1 MNAATEIEQGTALAL
16 PAATDLAA
24 LFKREDGIAGI
35 VAQLEIA
42 ARDEAKG
49 YDASTKK
56 GREALKSLAAKV
68 STSKAELDRQGKALT
83 EQQRKEIDAVNA
95 GRRIADQRLA
105 ALRDE
110 IRKPVTEW
118 EKAEE
123 DRIEALKARVAR
135 MEGAQPS
142 EDTSE
147 AIRALIQRIEAVEL
161 DDSWAEYKAH
171 AAVAKDAKLTELRRK
186 LAAAEQREAEQAELA
201 RLRAEQAKR
210 DEEDRLRREAE
221 EAEARRIEAEKA
233 EAERLAKIERDK
245 AEAAERARKEAE
257 EKAKAEAERASREAA
272 AREAQLL
279 REREAAKRVAEEAEA
294 RRVRELAEAEERT
307 KAAAQAER
315 DRIAA
320 ERAAEDDA
328 RRKREADQAHRAKI
342 RAEIVDALSAMRGNA
357 SPEQIADALMAGRI
371 PHVRID
377 L

>member
-95 GRRIADQRLA
+95 GRRVADQRLA

-110 IRKPVTEW
+110 IRKPVTDW

-123 DRIEALKARVAR
+123 DRIEALKARLAR

-147 AIRALIQRIEAVEL
+147 AIRALIQRVEAVEL

-171 AAVAKDAKLTELRRK
+171 AAVAKDAKLTDLRRR
-186 LAAAEQREAEQAELA
+186 LAATEKREAEQAELA

-233 EAERLAKIERDK
+233 EAERLAQIERDK
-245 AEAAERARKEAE
+245 AEAAERARREAE
-257 EKAKAEAERASREAA
+257 EKAKAEADRASREAA
-272 AREAQLL
+272 TREAQLL

-320 ERAAEDDA
+320 ERAAEEEA
-328 RRKREADQAHRAKI
+328 RRKREADHEHRAQI
-342 RAEIVDALSAMRGNA
+342 RAEIIEALSAMRGAA
-357 SPEQIADALMAGRI
+357 SPQQIADALMAGKI
-371 PHVRID
+371 PHCEVK